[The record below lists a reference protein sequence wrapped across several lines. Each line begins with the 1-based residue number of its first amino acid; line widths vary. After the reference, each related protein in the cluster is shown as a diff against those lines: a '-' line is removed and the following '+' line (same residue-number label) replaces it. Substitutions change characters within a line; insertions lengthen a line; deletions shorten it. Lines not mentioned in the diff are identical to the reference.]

1 LHRKRSVGIGIAA
14 TIGLGLGSLLLVGC
28 GDDTRKDGTQVKI
41 SDETKAQVNDMR
53 DMYKDM
59 GKEKK
64 KN

>member
-1 LHRKRSVGIGIAA
+1 LHRKRSIGIGIAV
-14 TIGLGLGSLLLVGC
+14 TFGLGLACPLLVGC

-53 DMYKDM
+53 GMYKDM
-59 GKEKK
+59 GKDKK